1 MNLSPDEV
9 IFWQFGVVKLNATI
23 VYTWA
28 IMLLMSIAAARMT
41 RSLSTTMPRSRG
53 QNVMEM
59 LVTTINKHIAGVGL
73 SHPEKY
79 IAFLGTLFLFIAIA
93 SIGTIIPGYAPP
105 TGSLSTTVAL
115 ALCVFIA
122 VPIFG
127 IIDQGI
133 TGYFR
138 SYIRPTF
145 IMLPFNMI
153 SEIYRTLIQVFRLL
167 ANRMSKAMIIAI
179 LFIIT
184 PLFFPA
190 VVIWL
195 GLLTGIVQ
203 AYIFSVLATVYI
215 AAAVSTRETN
225 A

>member
-1 MNLSPDEV
+1 MNLSPDEI
-9 IFWQFGVVKLNATI
+9 IFWQFGVIKLNATI

-28 IMLLMSIAAARMT
+28 IMLLMSITVVRMT
-41 RSLSTTMPRSRG
+41 RSLTTTMPRSRR

-59 LVTTINKHIAGVGL
+59 LVTTINKQIAGVGL

-93 SIGTIIPGYAPP
+93 SICTIIPGYESP
-105 TGSLSTTVAL
+105 TSSLSTIVAL
-115 ALCVFIA
+115 TLCVFIA
-122 VPIFG
+122 VPALG
-127 IIDQGI
+127 IAEQGV
-133 TGYFR
+133 TGYLK
-138 SYIRPTF
+138 SYIKPTF

-153 SEIYRTLIQVFRLL
+153 SGIYRTLTLVIRLL
-167 ANRMSKAMIIAI
+167 ANRISWAMSIAV
-179 LFIIT
+179 LFIIA
-184 PLFFPA
+184 PYFFPT
-190 VVIWL
+190 VMTLL

-215 AAAVSTRETN
+215 TAAVSTRETN